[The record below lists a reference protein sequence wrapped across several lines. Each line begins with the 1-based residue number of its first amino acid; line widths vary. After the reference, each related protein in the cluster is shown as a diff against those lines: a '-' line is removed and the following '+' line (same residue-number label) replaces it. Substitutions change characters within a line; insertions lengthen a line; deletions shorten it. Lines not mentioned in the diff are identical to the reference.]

1 LGARKVACFPGDK
14 PPSFFIGMHPGRFD
28 NPLNVPDAL
37 LSAIHPFH
45 VPFLRSMANRT
56 PPADASPEDS
66 TATIGFDD
74 RSLYTSTRACALPQ
88 GTVNE
93 PGVREERDNYSIY
106 APACCSSRSSR
117 YFAA

>member
-1 LGARKVACFPGDK
+1 
-14 PPSFFIGMHPGRFD
+14 
-28 NPLNVPDAL
+28 
-37 LSAIHPFH
+37 
-45 VPFLRSMANRT
+45 MANRT
-56 PPADASPEDS
+56 PLADASPMAS
-66 TATIGFDD
+66 SATIGFDD
-74 RSLYTSTRACALPQ
+74 KRLYISLPQ